1 MRIRFWG
8 VRGSLP
14 SPQVSAQI
22 QNKIAAIIAQ
32 MTPEDLASLEDR
44 EQFLAAL
51 PPWLSGTVG
60 GNTAC
65 VSVSLSDD
73 LPELIVFDAG
83 SGIRELGLA
92 AEQPKITNYHLFF
105 SHFHWDHIMG
115 LPFFNP
121 AYDPSITLDFYSPKK
136 NIEQTI
142 GDQMLPPYFPITM
155 DAMGATKQFH
165 ILPEETGRKIGVSHA
180 SILYKKMN
188 HPGDSYAYQV
198 NDGKRRFIY
207 ATDVELSQAD
217 FAENDE
223 NALFFQ
229 DADVVVIDSQYTLK
243 DAVEKYNWGH
253 SSFSLVVDFAAHWG
267 IKQVVLFH
275 HEPTY
280 DDRKLYNILQSACWY
295 AERMRFKGI
304 KITLATEG
312 LTIAL

>member
-22 QNKIAAIIAQ
+22 QGKIAAIIAQ
-32 MTPEDLASLEDR
+32 MTQADVESPEAR

-73 LPELIVFDAG
+73 SGELIVFDAG

-92 AEQPKITNYHLFF
+92 AEAPKISGYHLFF

-121 AYDPSITLDFYSPKK
+121 AFDPSVTLDFYSPKK
-136 NIEQTI
+136 DLERNLAS
-142 GDQMLPPYFPITM
+142 QMLPPYFPITM
-155 DAMGATKQFH
+155 DVMGAVKRFH
-165 ILPEETGRKIGVSHA
+165 PLPDETGQKVAVSGA
-180 SILYKKMN
+180 GIFYKKMN

-198 NDGKRRFIY
+198 NDGQHRFIY

-217 FAENDE
+217 FAKNDE
-223 NALFFQ
+223 NTLFFQ
-229 DADVVVIDSQYTLK
+229 GADLVVMDSQYTLK

-253 SSFSLVVDFAAHWG
+253 SSFSSVVDFAAHWG
-267 IKQVVLFH
+267 IKHVVLFH

-295 AERMRFKGI
+295 AERMCFKGI

-312 LTIAL
+312 LVIAL

>member
-14 SPQVSAQI
+14 SPQISTQI
-22 QNKIAAIIAQ
+22 QGKVAAIIAQ
-32 MTPEDLASLEDR
+32 MTPADLESTEAR
-44 EQFLAAL
+44 EQFLSTL

-73 LPELIVFDAG
+73 SEELIVFDAG

-92 AEQPKITNYHLFF
+92 AEAPKISGYHLFF

-121 AYDPSITLDFYSPKK
+121 AFDPSVTLDFYSPKK
-136 NIEQTI
+136 DLERNLAS
-142 GDQMLPPYFPITM
+142 QMLPPYFPITM
-155 DAMGATKQFH
+155 DVMGAAKRFH
-165 ILPEETGRKIGVSHA
+165 VLPEETDRKVDISGA
-180 SILYKKMN
+180 GIFYKKMN

-198 NDGKRRFIY
+198 NDGRHRFIY

-217 FAENDE
+217 FAKNDE

-229 DADVVVIDSQYTLK
+229 GADLIVIDSQYTLK

-253 SSFSLVVDFAAHWG
+253 SSFSLVVDFAAHWS

-312 LTIAL
+312 LVIAL